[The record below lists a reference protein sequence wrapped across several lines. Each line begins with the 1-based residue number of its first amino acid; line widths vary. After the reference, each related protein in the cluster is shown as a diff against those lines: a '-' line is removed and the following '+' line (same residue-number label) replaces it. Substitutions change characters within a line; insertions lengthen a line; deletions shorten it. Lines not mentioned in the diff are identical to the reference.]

1 MIEHG
6 CTRRDFLAGAALG
19 AGSLALPAGRKP
31 PAPRGKPN
39 IVLILSDDAGYAD
52 FSMNG
57 SKQFPTPHIDSI
69 AKKGVRFTQGYMTA
83 SVCSPSRAGLLTG
96 RYQQRFGHE
105 MNIGSHQPSENPE
118 YIGLRPDQVTI
129 ADILKKAGYYTGAIG
144 KWHLGELPKYH
155 PCNRGFDE
163 FYGFL
168 GGGSSYFL
176 QRRRNAT
183 YKNFKKVEIEPY
195 LTDAFGD
202 EACAFIRRNKSRPF
216 FLYLAFNAV
225 HTPMMAKKEDMEPFS
240 GIKKKKRRILAGM
253 TLALDR
259 QVGNVLKTLR
269 ETGLEENT
277 LLFFLND
284 NGGAVFF
291 NASCNAPLN
300 GKKGTFLEGGIR
312 VPYLIQWPAVLPGGM
327 TFEYPVSA
335 LDVLPTAAAAAGAPL
350 PKGKKHKLDGVNL
363 LPYLLGKKSGRPH
376 RTLYWR
382 RGYQAAIRDG
392 DMKLIRLPDRLPLL
406 FDLSKDISE
415 QHDLLLEKPDLA
427 RALMKKLFAWE
438 NTLTWPAWHTGY
450 FWVKN
455 NIHLY
460 DKKYPLTQPG
470 G

>member
-1 MIEHG
+1 MMRDG
-6 CTRRDFLAGAALG
+6 CTRREFLAGAALG
-19 AGSLALPAGRKP
+19 AGALAFPKPQGGRP
-31 PAPRGKPN
+31 RRGKPN

-57 SKQFPTPHIDSI
+57 CKEFSTPNIDSI
-69 AKKGVRFTQGYMTA
+69 ARRGVRFTQGYMTA

-105 MNIGSHQPSENPE
+105 MNIGSHLPSERPE
-118 YIGLRPDQVTI
+118 FIGLRPDQVTI
-129 ADILKKAGYYTGAIG
+129 ADVLKKAGYYTGAVG
-144 KWHLGELPKYH
+144 KWHLGSLPKYH

-176 QRRRNAT
+176 ERRRNAT
-183 YKNFKKVEIEPY
+183 FRNFKKVEIEPY

-202 EACAFIRRNKSRPF
+202 EACAFIRRNKDRPF

-225 HTPMMAKKEDMEPFS
+225 HTPMMAKKEDMAGYE
-240 GIKKKKRRILAGM
+240 GIRNKKRRILAGM
-253 TLALDR
+253 TKALDR
-259 QVGNVLKTLR
+259 QVGNVLETLR
-269 ETGLEENT
+269 ELGLEENT

-284 NGGAVFF
+284 NGGAVFY
-291 NASCNAPLN
+291 NASRNSPLN

-312 VPYLIQWPAVLPGGM
+312 VPFLIQWPAALPGGM
-327 TFEYPVSA
+327 TYEYPVSA

-350 PKGKKHKLDGVNL
+350 PKGRKHKLDGVDL
-363 LPYLLGKKSGRPH
+363 LPYLRGEKKDRPH

-382 RGYQAAIRDG
+382 RGFQAAIRQG

-406 FDLSKDISE
+406 FDLSKDVSE

-427 RALMKKLFAWE
+427 QALMKKLFQWE
-438 NTLTWPAWHTGY
+438 STLTWPAWHTEY
-450 FWVKN
+450 FWVRN
-455 NIHLY
+455 NVHLY
-460 DKKYPLTQPG
+460 DLKYPL
-470 G
+470 